1 MNSNPPGIEFLDC
14 ISQREMKLV
23 TDGEWKGWIV
33 YRHPD
38 GQWVSL
44 RRATEEDYSRL
55 TEAMDAD
62 SSIYWVIG
70 RLHDPQPEDKLQC
83 YDSQSAAM
91 EAATDRASYN
101 DVVAVWDDRDNV
113 VCIFTADQMFIPA

>member
-14 ISQREMKLV
+14 ISQRKMKLV

-44 RRATEEDYSRL
+44 RRATEEDHSRL

-62 SSIYWVIG
+62 SSIY
-70 RLHDPQPEDKLQC
+70 
-83 YDSQSAAM
+83 
-91 EAATDRASYN
+91 
-101 DVVAVWDDRDNV
+101 
-113 VCIFTADQMFIPA
+113 